1 MDSWLK
7 KSNDNGNKP
16 TADDV
21 EATVEVDYNT
31 DWQIDESSMRFNA
44 MRSKLPTFIHAYRLR
59 LCALVFYHT
68 GPLWPVDCSTPPC
81 VYLIKSRYPVK
92 RLPQQHTKRT

>member
-21 EATVEVDYNT
+21 EATVEIDAT
-31 DWQIDESSMRFNA
+31 LTGKIDESSMRKT
-44 MRSKLPTFIHAYRLR
+44 RLVISKTYNGSFFAVWLR
-59 LCALVFYHT
+59 FHI
-68 GPLWPVDCSTPPC
+68 G
-81 VYLIKSRYPVK
+81 K
-92 RLPQQHTKRT
+92 Q